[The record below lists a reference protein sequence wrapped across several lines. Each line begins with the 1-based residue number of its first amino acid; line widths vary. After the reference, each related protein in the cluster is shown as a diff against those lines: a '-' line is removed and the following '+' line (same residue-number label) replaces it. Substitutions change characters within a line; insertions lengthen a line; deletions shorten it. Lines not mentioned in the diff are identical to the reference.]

1 MEILTLLTS
10 LPDTAALVLVG
21 ITLMVLA
28 SILKKRLISPDVEP
42 GTTQGPTI
50 EH

>member
-1 MEILTLLTS
+1 METLTLLTS

-21 ITLMVLA
+21 IALITLA
-28 SILKKRLISPDVEP
+28 SILKKYLTSSHAES
-42 GTTQGPTI
+42 GTMQGPTI